1 MSPESTRRP
10 RVAGPAGAL
19 LAALCWAAP
28 AAAADHCIAAGN
40 VAQLQQALTS
50 AAASPE
56 DDTVRLEV
64 GSYNV
69 GAGLEYPLAP
79 GFRGGALRLLG
90 GFQAGCAA
98 PVNVATPDD
107 TVLDGFNAAAAR
119 IDFSSTGE
127 YLELSKFSLRRSRG
141 LLVFEQGLPC
151 RGPRAAL
158 RAHRLRIEDGQVG
171 SNGAGLNIATRC
183 LSVRVENLIARRNTG
198 AGLSVFAIAPD
209 VRVEVVHSTLTE
221 NVTGLRYIGVLD
233 TAPGMARVAN
243 TILRF
248 NTGDDVLAPGAGVS
262 LRNSMFLTA
271 SGSISTIDTV
281 AGDPQLDVDG
291 RPAAGSPAIGGG
303 AHAIPGGMPQF
314 GFDTVVRPAGAAPD
328 VGAYESGPFALPAI
342 SVTTASDGN
351 GAGTLR
357 SAIVQANATAGRQRI
372 SFDIPGTSCH
382 KALLLASPLP
392 TITDGLVIDGYTQ
405 QGTDGRINT
414 SLHGYDGDP
423 CIQIHNADPVGN
435 PLSHAITIETTATDD
450 AVILRGLAFG
460 GFGLPGDAATGAVV
474 VRDGRGHRIEANQ
487 FSGAVGILTL
497 ADNVRDVVVSGPVRN
512 MNIGGLDP
520 ARRNYFGAGGVT
532 IRNDARVVEVVGN
545 LMGTDKTGTQASPVP
560 GNYGVHI
567 TGSPN
572 NLVLAN
578 TMSGLNLTGVQIN
591 GDASDN
597 TRIQDNRIGI
607 AASGEAALGNGGAGV
622 VVADAASGTFVAGN
636 TIAHNGSHGVQI
648 RAGLGH
654 RIENN
659 RLHDN
664 AGLGIE
670 LGDDGATPNDDDAD
684 PLAGLLPNRV
694 LNAPVLAAA
703 GGTPAQS
710 QISGVLSSIAGDY
723 VVEFFASPGCDASGR
738 GEGKAPVGSVAV
750 PIVGSG
756 QVATGFQVDVF
767 PGVSLAGQFITATAR
782 DADGNTSEFS
792 ACLAYAA
799 IGALF
804 RDGFES
810 TP

>member
-1 MSPESTRRP
+1 MALPSKRRS
-10 RVAGPAGAL
+10 RRAASAAAL
-19 LAALCWAAP
+19 LAAAGWSAP
-28 AAAADHCIAAGN
+28 ALAAQHCIAAGD
-40 VAQLQQALTS
+40 VAQLQQALTT

-56 DDTVRLEV
+56 DDTIRLET

-69 GAGLEYPLAP
+69 GAGLEYPLAQS
-79 GFRGGALRLLG
+79 FRGGALRLLG
-90 GFQAGCAA
+90 GFQPGCAA

-107 TVLDGFNAAAAR
+107 TVLDGFGAAAAR
-119 IDFSSTGE
+119 VDFSNTGE
-127 YLELSKFSLRRSRG
+127 ALELSKFTLRRSRG
-141 LLVFEQGLPC
+141 LLVFEQGRPC
-151 RGPRAAL
+151 QGPRAAL
-158 RAHRLRIEDGQVG
+158 RAHRLRIEDGLVG
-171 SNGAGLNIATRC
+171 SNGAGLNIASRC
-183 LSVRVENLIARRNTG
+183 LSVRVENLIARRNNG

-221 NVTGLRYIGVLD
+221 NVTGLRYIGVPD

-243 TILRF
+243 SILRF
-248 NTGDDVLAPGAGVS
+248 NSGADVAAPGAGVT

-271 SGSISTIDTV
+271 SGSVSTIDTV
-281 AGDPQLDVDG
+281 AGDPQLDADG
-291 RPAAGSPAIGGG
+291 RPTAGSPAISSG

-328 VGAYESGPFALPAI
+328 VGAYEADPVALPAI
-342 SVTTASDGN
+342 AVTTAADGD

-357 SAIVQANATAGRQRI
+357 SAILQANATAGRQRI

-382 KALLLASPLP
+382 KALLLTSPLP
-392 TITDGLVIDGYTQ
+392 TITDGLEIDGYTQ
-405 QGTDGRINT
+405 QGTDGRVNS

-435 PLSHAITIETTATDD
+435 PLPHAIAIQTTATDD

-460 GFGLPGDAATGAVV
+460 GFGLPDDAATGAVV

-497 ADNVRDVVVSGPVRN
+497 ADNVRDVVVTGPVRN

-545 LMGTDKTGTQASPVP
+545 LMGTDKTGSQPSPVT

-578 TMSGLNLTGVQIN
+578 TMSALDLTAVQIN
-591 GDASDN
+591 GEASDN

-607 AASGEAALGNGGAGV
+607 AATGEAPLGNGGAGI

-636 TIAHNGSHGVQI
+636 TIAHNGGHGVQI

-659 RLHDN
+659 RIHGN
-664 AGLGIE
+664 GGLGIE
-670 LGDDGATPNDDDAD
+670 LGEDGATPNDDDAD

-694 LNAPVLAAA
+694 LNAPVLEAA
-703 GGTPAQS
+703 GDVAGQGEIAGT
-710 QISGVLSSIAGDY
+710 LSSIAGDY
-723 VVEFFASPGCDASGR
+723 VVEFFASPSCDAGGR
-738 GEGKAPVGSVAV
+738 GEGEAPIGSVPVQIA
-750 PIVGSG
+750 GSG
-756 QVATGFQVDVF
+756 QVATAFQADIF
-767 PGVSLAGQFITATAR
+767 PGVSLAGRYITATAR
-782 DADGNTSEFS
+782 DAGGNTSEFS

-799 IGALF
+799 AGALF

-810 TP
+810 PP